1 MNVVISLDLG
11 TTGNRTIAWGENG
24 EIVAQSYSKFTQF
37 YPNPSWVE
45 HDAEEIW
52 QTCIK
57 TLKDVLAKLSK
68 YTICSIGITNQ
79 RETVVMWDKHT
90 GKPLYNAIVWQCRRT
105 QDLCNQY
112 KTEEKTIKSKT
123 GLSLDPYFSATK
135 IKWLLDKLNPNLD
148 TTKVGTIDSWILYKL
163 TNGLVHKTDATN
175 ASRTLLM
182 NLNTLNYDT
191 DLCSLFNIPTHIL
204 PEIHPS
210 IYDFGETDSKIVG
223 SKIPITAIIGDQQAS
238 FFAQAGAKSGTL
250 KNTYGTG
257 SFLMAGIG
265 ESAKLDPNLITTVAL
280 STKTKTYYAYEGSIF
295 IAGAAINW
303 LRDNLGLISQAS
315 QTNTINEQCSSTEG
329 VYFVPA
335 LAGLGSPYWA
345 PDAKGII
352 TGLTQKSTHHH
363 IIRATI
369 ESLAYQSYDVISL
382 FEKSFKSSLKDLW
395 VDGGVS
401 NNPFLLQFQADILQ
415 KNVIKTNQAEMTAL
429 GVAGLAGIGC
439 KLWSL
444 DQFLSLKKTDKTYKP
459 TMDFKT
465 IKQNIAGWK
474 HAVKQCLVS

>member
-1 MNVVISLDLG
+1 MTLIMSLDLG
-11 TTGNRTIAWGENG
+11 TTGNRCIVWNEKGN
-24 EIVAQSYSKFTQF
+24 IVAQSYYEFKQY

-52 QTCIK
+52 QTCLK
-57 TLKDVLAKLSK
+57 TLTDVLAKINHNQVS
-68 YTICSIGITNQ
+68 SIGITNQ

-105 QDLCNQY
+105 KDLCKHY
-112 KTEEKTIKSKT
+112 KSEEKTIKAKT

-135 IKWLLDKLNPNLD
+135 IKWLLDKLSPNLN
-148 TTKVGTIDSWILYKL
+148 TVKVGTIDSWILYKL
-163 TNGLVHKTDATN
+163 TNGLVHKTDTTN

-182 NLNTLNYDT
+182 NLSTLNYDT
-191 DLCSLFNIPTHIL
+191 DLCNLFNIPTHIL

-210 IYDFGETDSKIVG
+210 IYDYAKTDKSIVG
-223 SKIPITAIIGDQQAS
+223 ASIPITAMIGDQQAS
-238 FFAQAGAKSGTL
+238 FFAQAGSKSGTL

-257 SFLMAGIG
+257 CFLMAGIG
-265 ESAKLDPNLITTVAL
+265 QSTKSDPNLITTVAL
-280 STKTKTYYAYEGSIF
+280 STKETTYYAYEGSIF

-303 LRDNLGLISQAS
+303 LKNNLGLLSDVTH
-315 QTNTINEQCSSTEG
+315 TNTIDKKCKSTEG

-335 LAGLGSPYWA
+335 LSGLGSPYWA
-345 PDAKGII
+345 PEAKGII

-382 FEKSFKSSLKDLW
+382 FENSFKATLKDLW

-415 KNVIKTNQAEMTAL
+415 KNVITTNQAEMTAF
-429 GVAGLAGIGC
+429 GAAGLAGIGC
-439 KLWSL
+439 NLWDL
-444 DQFLSLKKTDKTYKP
+444 DHFLSLKKIHKTYIP
-459 TMDFKT
+459 SMD
-465 IKQNIAGWK
+465 IKMIDKNLTGWK
-474 HAVKQCLVS
+474 QAVKQCLAG